1 MNKGLTIL
9 GAMGIGAGLMYV
21 FDPDKGK
28 KRRALMRDRLEDTA
42 RKTRRQI
49 DRKSHEVGDL
59 VSSIGAS
66 IKAPFTNGPLSDND
80 LLARVKEKVIEI
92 LPDTQDIKVRARNG
106 IVTLGGWLPQRELD
120 HLVKSVSSIPGV
132 SSITNKLR
140 LNDSHTNGGLKVT
153 TAAPLVTGVV
163 GGAVA
168 LYYLARGLTHEGHVV
183 RTRP

>member
-106 IVTLGGWLPQRELD
+106 IVTLGGWLPQR
-120 HLVKSVSSIPGV
+120 
-132 SSITNKLR
+132 
-140 LNDSHTNGGLKVT
+140 
-153 TAAPLVTGVV
+153 
-163 GGAVA
+163 
-168 LYYLARGLTHEGHVV
+168 
-183 RTRP
+183 